1 MRRGCALV
9 HTGRPLPECIAMANP
24 HAPYHPIIYVRGFA
38 GTQGEIEDTV
48 GDPYM
53 GFNIGSTKSRQV
65 WDGKMRRYYFES
77 PLVRLKDEPIWR
89 NFGAGPLLSNDRY
102 DDVYVSGEDLT
113 APHPDD
119 PTRPLR
125 SDITLPYQSIA
136 ILRYYDD
143 ASDDFGDGESH
154 PIEEFARGLS
164 ALILRMRTLVCR
176 KGGKNPMRP
185 DEELDNNVAEADFK
199 VYLVAHSMGGLV
211 CRAFLQNEKLGD
223 AQARAAVDKL
233 FTYATPHNGIDLRV
247 VRNVPGWSA
256 LGEATNFN
264 RERMAAYLG
273 LPEETKVVSELVGF
287 APERVFNLIGTNPAD
302 YLVAKGLS
310 SWAVGESSDGLVRMD
325 NATTFGRV
333 GGQEIQSPRAYAYRS
348 HSGQYGIVNS
358 EEGFQNLTR
367 FLFGS
372 VRADGWLDVFDVT
385 LPDEVQQH
393 YNRDN
398 DSVRASYRFEIVAAL
413 RASQWQL
420 HRRVVRENSAINRT
434 YDELFPK
441 GANGQRGPSR
451 DSSPHLF
458 SLFLDPAKS
467 QNRHHSVAFAF
478 DVAILV
484 PDYQIDGV
492 LWLKKHFEG
501 GYLVRRLIVVE
512 AIIDASK
519 PAGWRIMFGS
529 QDQTMIDKLTDAPTR
544 LEGGALV
551 FEIPI
556 GTPANVRPGVTGQ
569 LRIEIRNWA

>member
-1 MRRGCALV
+1 
-9 HTGRPLPECIAMANP
+9 MANL

-77 PLVRLKDEPIWR
+77 PLVRLKDEPIWKVTEQ
-89 NFGAGPLLSNDRY
+89 GPVLSNDRY
-102 DDVYVSGEDLT
+102 DDVYVNGEDLT

-119 PTRPLR
+119 VTRPLR

-143 ASDDFGDGESH
+143 ASADFGDGDAH
-154 PIEEFARGLS
+154 PIELFAKSLS
-164 ALILRMRTLVCR
+164 DLILRLRTLVCR
-176 KGGKNPMRP
+176 RAGNNPIRA
-185 DEELDNNVAEADFK
+185 DETLDNGIDERDFR

-211 CRAFLQNEKLGD
+211 CRAFLQNPLLGS
-223 AQARAAVDKL
+223 QEARDAVDKV

-264 RERMAAYLG
+264 RERMAGYLG
-273 LPEETKVVSELVGF
+273 LPKDTSEVSRLVGF
-287 APERVFNLIGTNPAD
+287 PPERVFNLVGTNPAD

-310 SWAVGESSDGLVRMD
+310 SWAVGDASDGLVRME
-325 NATTFGRV
+325 NATTFATVADQRV
-333 GGQEIQSPRAYAYRS
+333 ESPRAYAHRS

-367 FLFGS
+367 FLFGT
-372 VRADGWLDVFDVT
+372 VRVDGFLDVFNVT
-385 LPDEVQQH
+385 LPDEVQAA
-393 YNRDN
+393 YDRNN

-420 HRRVVRENSAINRT
+420 HRRVVRENSAIQRT

-441 GANGQRGPSR
+441 RADGKRAPGTIN
-451 DSSPHLF
+451 SPHLF
-458 SLFLDPAKS
+458 SLFLDPTKS
-467 QNRHHSVAFAF
+467 QLRHQSVAFAF

-501 GYLVRRLIVVE
+501 GYLYRRLIVVE
-512 AIIDASK
+512 ATRDEHA
-519 PAGWRIMFGS
+519 PAGWR
-529 QDQTMIDKLTDAPTR
+529 
-544 LEGGALV
+544 LEYGFQNETPNVAANTAVTVLDDSALK
-551 FEIPI
+551 FAIPVES
-556 GTPANVRPGVTGQ
+556 PANARPSISGQ
-569 LRIEIRNWA
+569 LRIEMRQWQ

>member
-1 MRRGCALV
+1 
-9 HTGRPLPECIAMANP
+9 MANP

-53 GFNIGSTKSRQV
+53 GFNVGSTKARQV

-89 NFGAGPLLSNDRY
+89 DLGAGPELSNDRY

-125 SDITLPYQSIA
+125 SDITLPYQAIA

-143 ASDDFGDGESH
+143 ASADFGDGKAH
-154 PIEEFARGLS
+154 AIEEFAKALS
-164 ALILRMRTLVCR
+164 DLILRLRVLVCR
-176 KGGKNPMRP
+176 KGGKHPIRP
-185 DEELDNNVAEADFK
+185 DETLDNGVAEADFK

-211 CRAFLQNEKLGD
+211 CRAFLQNKKLG
-223 AQARAAVDKL
+223 APAARAAVDKL

-273 LPEETKVVSELVGF
+273 LPKKTETVSEVVGF
-287 APERVFNLIGTNPAD
+287 PAERIFNLIGTNPAD

-325 NATTFGRV
+325 NATTFGRAGDARV
-333 GGQEIQSPRAYAYRS
+333 ESPRAYAHRS

-367 FLFGS
+367 FLFGA
-372 VRADGWLDVFDVT
+372 VRADGWLDVTDVT
-385 LPDEVQQH
+385 LPDEVQQA
-393 YNRDN
+393 YDRDS

-441 GANGQRGPSR
+441 GADGKRGPSPAN
-451 DSSPHLF
+451 SPHLF
-458 SLFLDPAKS
+458 SLFLDPTKS
-467 QNRHHSVAFAF
+467 QKRHQSVAFAF
-478 DVAILV
+478 DVAVLV
-484 PDYQIDGV
+484 PDYEIDGV
-492 LWLKKHFEG
+492 LWLKKHFAG
-501 GYLVRRLIVVE
+501 GYLVRKLIVVE
-512 AIIDASK
+512 AFVDEQAPS
-519 PAGWRIMFGS
+519 GWRLEYGIQS
-529 QDQTMIDKLTDAPTR
+529 ETPNDTSTMAKAR
-544 LEGGALV
+544 LEDGALK
-551 FEIPI
+551 FEIPLSSPE
-556 GTPANVRPGVTGQ
+556 GARPGVKGQ
-569 LRIEIRNWA
+569 LRIAVRNWA

>member
-1 MRRGCALV
+1 
-9 HTGRPLPECIAMANP
+9 MANP

-77 PLVRLKDEPIWR
+77 PLVRLKDEPIWKAKAL
-89 NFGAGPLLSNDRY
+89 GQEPVVSNDRY

-113 APHPDD
+113 APHPEDS
-119 PTRPLR
+119 TKPLR
-125 SDITLPYQSIA
+125 SDIALPYQSIA

-143 ASDDFGDGESH
+143 ASADFGDGEAH
-154 PIEEFARGLS
+154 PIEQFARGLS
-164 ALILRMRTLVCR
+164 DLILRLRTLVCR
-176 KGGKNPMRP
+176 QGKHPSRV
-185 DEELDNNVAEADFK
+185 DETLDNGVAEQDFK

-211 CRAFLQNEKLGD
+211 CRAFLQNPELGS
-223 AQARAAVDKL
+223 QVARAAVDKV

-264 RERMAAYLG
+264 RDRMTSYLG
-273 LPEETKVVSELVGF
+273 LPKGTKEVSRLVGF
-287 APERVFNLIGTNPAD
+287 PPERIFNLVGTNPAD
-302 YLVAKGLS
+302 YLAVKGLS
-310 SWAVGESSDGLVRMD
+310 SWAVGEASDGLVRME
-325 NATTFGRV
+325 NATTFATVGDRRV
-333 GGQEIQSPRAYAYRS
+333 ESPRAYAHRS

-372 VRADGWLDVFDVT
+372 VRVDGFLDVFNVT
-385 LPDEVQQH
+385 LPEEVQAA
-393 YNRDN
+393 YDRDN

-420 HRRVVRENSAINRT
+420 HRRVVRENSAIQRT

-441 GANGQRGPSR
+441 GADGTRGPSR
-451 DSSPHLF
+451 VNSPHLF
-458 SLFLDPAKS
+458 SLFLDPTKS
-467 QNRHHSVAFAF
+467 QFRHQRVAFAF
-478 DVAILV
+478 DVAVLV

-501 GYLVRRLIVVE
+501 GYLFRRLVVVE
-512 AIIDASK
+512 AWRDETA
-519 PAGWRIMFGS
+519 PAGWRLEYGF
-529 QDQTMIDKLTDAPTR
+529 QNATPNEAANPADTV
-544 LEGGALV
+544 LEGDVLTFAIKVDSPAGA
-551 FEIPI
+551 
-556 GTPANVRPGVTGQ
+556 RPSISGQ
-569 LRIEIRNWA
+569 LRIEMRQWQ

>member
-1 MRRGCALV
+1 
-9 HTGRPLPECIAMANP
+9 MANP

-38 GTQGEIEDTV
+38 GTQGEIDDTV

-89 NFGAGPLLSNDRY
+89 DLGKGEPEIANDRY
-102 DDVYVSGEDLT
+102 DDVYVNGEDLT

-125 SDITLPYQSIA
+125 SDVTLPYQSIA

-143 ASDDFGDGESH
+143 ASADFGDGKAH
-154 PIEEFARGLS
+154 PIEDFAKGLS
-164 ALILRMRTLVCR
+164 DLILRLRTLVCR
-176 KGGKNPMRP
+176 KDGKHPIRP
-185 DEELDNNVAEADFK
+185 GETLDNGVAEADFK

-211 CRAFLQNEKLGD
+211 CRAFLQNKKLG
-223 AQARAAVDKL
+223 APAARAAVDKL

-273 LPEETKVVSELVGF
+273 LPKKTETVSEVVGF
-287 APERVFNLIGTNPAD
+287 PAERIFNLIGTNPAD

-325 NATTFGRV
+325 NATTFGRAGDARV
-333 GGQEIQSPRAYAYRS
+333 ESPRAYAHRS

-367 FLFGS
+367 FLFGA
-372 VRADGWLDVFDVT
+372 VRADGWLDVTDVT
-385 LPDEVQQH
+385 LPDEVQQA
-393 YNRDN
+393 YDRDS

-441 GANGQRGPSR
+441 GADGKRGPSR
-451 DSSPHLF
+451 ANSPHLF
-458 SLFLDPAKS
+458 SLFLDPTKS
-467 QNRHHSVAFAF
+467 QKRHQSVAFAF
-478 DVAILV
+478 DVAVLV
-484 PDYQIDGV
+484 PDYEIDGV

-501 GYLVRRLIVVE
+501 GYLVRKLIVVE
-512 AIIDASK
+512 AFVDEQAPS
-519 PAGWRIMFGS
+519 GWRLEYGIQS
-529 QDQTMIDKLTDAPTR
+529 ETPNDTSTMAKAR
-544 LEGGALV
+544 LEDGALN
-551 FEIPI
+551 FEIPLSSPE
-556 GTPANVRPGVTGQ
+556 GARPGVKGQ
-569 LRIEIRNWA
+569 LRIAVRNWA